1 MTVGHAASVRSVP
14 DETLSGAEVECML
27 AQRIPARQS
36 DLRAAF
42 QTLDT
47 EGNFTVT
54 TGEFR
59 RVIEGFLLPLSQPQ
73 FDALLTKVPKR
84 GNGSVAYMEFLRKY
98 CRAST
103 AVSRCCT
110 RSRQRPMML
119 GEMQCCLKD
128 KIANNL
134 KNITRA
140 FRLFDHNQDGRI
152 QRHEL
157 RRILD
162 CYCVPLSDQEFH
174 RLWSHYSPNKAGTI
188 SYRVFLEK
196 LGVDCENYRKLGC
209 QESVKSVLN
218 WEAVN
223 QDNKR
228 RQEEAWTPADRAL
241 PSRELTLDQ
250 IQIAFLKKMRMHYGD
265 VWRGL
270 QAFDVTRSGFVSQED
285 LKSVLSNFLFPMSDT
300 TFQGLFRD
308 LAQKDEQMPKAR
320 GDPVQGSSSEQ
331 PGSGMVQQK
340 QPDVDEVFPLLKR
353 AFLMLDAG
361 EDGKVT
367 RAEFRRVMEGPAF
380 RLTDRQLKELMI
392 LLDPEH
398 AGIIQCQRILEIL
411 QPQEGTP
418 VEGLLRDKLCEHLTL
433 VMEELA
439 CYDHGQ
445 NGTVHQEELRK
456 VIQSYGLPLSDSHFH
471 RLCEPCMDSGRV
483 VYSQFLKRLG
493 VSRGSNEAENT
504 GKAPGLAE
512 RSRSSHPSHVES
524 IRSRAVQDTV
534 LKKLRDSL
542 SLQNTSLQDLLL
554 KTGRDSGG
562 MLSLKH
568 FKRILEDRGIILDP
582 QEFHILAKALGFKD
596 GSLSHSDLLGKYEEN
611 VRGQRSAYRQRSGS
625 DRSNGGGLGLMT
637 AEDCLSQ
644 LKGRIKERHG
654 DILSAFLVMDK
665 NHDGLVSRNDFRGL
679 YNSLLFVAKETE
691 YQRLLE
697 LLGLKPGATLNYSD
711 FFNMIQS
718 INKIGAQ
725 PHPANRTM
733 QSVSQASDQVHG
745 HLVTRAR
752 SGWSE
757 MAKTFS
763 QIDED
768 GQGLVYKK
776 DLRQLLYTYALP
788 ITPNE
793 FEKLWSRYDVEGKG
807 YLTHSEFLRK
817 LGVDPEGERRGLSH
831 VIEEEQ
837 SELQRQADTVGM
849 ETPHTRAMLR
859 DVGEVI
865 RGNYQDFS
873 VTLTRLDEKRD
884 GRVTVKDL
892 QALLQKHSCLL
903 EEGHLIQLLNNLNI
917 TVENGKLPYLDFLR
931 AFDKQAVPATPDP
944 PVQQESVEGL
954 STERALLRIRE
965 VVALSFNT
973 LHKAFSAFDKSG
985 KGTVPALEFRRVL
998 DHFCVRLSDRQ
1009 LRHLLAKLRVN
1020 EEDHT
1025 IPWREFLLRFHPDN
1039 QETTE
1044 EWLEK
1049 VRRAG
1054 QPAKSRPLPIEDVL
1068 GRIQEVVS
1076 AKLYTITKE
1085 MADLD
1090 YAHINVISKEDFR
1103 SICDHHFMRLT
1114 LEQFENLWNQ
1124 LPVNAFGNLEYR
1136 EFLKRFSG
1144 VTGEKPPSPERG
1156 CPSKGSPSPSR
1167 SEVAPSVLRRPK
1179 TAPCTIGHS
1188 QSAEQK
1194 EQTGRP
1200 STAGGRATPLQN
1212 GEVAERR
1219 LRSQMQSC
1227 WRVVQ
1232 RRCRDQDTEGAG
1244 HISVD
1249 SFLAIMG
1256 DLHVKM
1262 TQPELEQLAAKHD
1275 IKINGTLSYPDFLR
1289 QFVLSLKP
1297 QATPAFHRPK
1307 VPLPR
1312 RPMSAGVLSGQCLAA
1327 MLRIHGL
1334 VQRFWR
1340 PMRQSFITFD
1350 RTRSGHISL
1359 GDFRQVLG
1367 QYSINLSEDEV
1378 FHLSSYFDKN
1388 LSGKISYNDFLHTF
1402 LT

>member
-1 MTVGHAASVRSVP
+1 
-14 DETLSGAEVECML
+14 
-27 AQRIPARQS
+27 
-36 DLRAAF
+36 
-42 QTLDT
+42 
-47 EGNFTVT
+47 
-54 TGEFR
+54 
-59 RVIEGFLLPLSQPQ
+59 
-73 FDALLTKVPKR
+73 
-84 GNGSVAYMEFLRKY
+84 MEFLRKY

-103 AVSRCCT
+103 AVSRCRT
-110 RSRQRPMML
+110 RSRQQPMML
-119 GEMQCCLKD
+119 GEIQRCLKD
-128 KIANNL
+128 KIGNNL

-140 FRLFDHNQDGRI
+140 FRLFDHNQDGKI

-174 RLWSHYSPNKAGTI
+174 RLWSHYSPNKGGTI
-188 SYRVFLEK
+188 SYREFLEK
-196 LGVDCENYRKLGC
+196 LGIDCENYRNLGC

-250 IQIAFLKKMRMHYGD
+250 IQIVFLKKMRMHYGD

-285 LKSVLSNFLFPMSDT
+285 LKSVLSNFLFPMSDV
-300 TFQGLFRD
+300 TFQGLVSRFGVSTTELVPWTQFLAQFRD
-308 LAQKDEQMPKAR
+308 LAQRDEQMPNAR
-320 GDPVQGSSSEQ
+320 GDPIQGLSSEQ
-331 PGSGMVQQK
+331 SDSRAVQQK
-340 QPDVDEVFPLLKR
+340 QQDVEEVYPLLKR

-367 RAEFRRVMEGPAF
+367 RAEIRRVMEGPAF

-398 AGIIQCQRILEIL
+398 TGIIQCQRILEIL
-411 QPQEGTP
+411 QPREGTP
-418 VEGLLRDKLCEHLTL
+418 VETKKQSTTQETSKTESPAETPAWSTVEGLLRDKLSEHLTL

-456 VIQSYGLPLSDSHFH
+456 AIQSYGLPLSDSHFH

-483 VYSQFLKRLG
+483 IYSQFLKRLG
-493 VSRGSNEAENT
+493 VTGQLDEAEST
-504 GKAPGLAE
+504 AKAPGLAE
-512 RSRSSHPSHVES
+512 RSRSSHPSHAET
-524 IRSRAVQDTV
+524 IKSRAVQDTV

-562 MLSLKH
+562 MLSLKN

-582 QEFHILAKALGFKD
+582 QEFHILTEALGFKD
-596 GSLSHSDLLGKYEEN
+596 GNLSDSDLLAKYEEN
-611 VRGQRSAYRQRSGS
+611 VRRQRSAYRQRSGS
-625 DRSNGGGLGLMT
+625 NRSNGRGLSLMT
-637 AEDCLSQ
+637 TEDCLSQ
-644 LKGRIKERHG
+644 LKGRIEEHHG
-654 DILSAFLVMDK
+654 DILSAFLMMDK

-711 FFNMIQS
+711 FFNVIQS
-718 INKIGAQ
+718 TNKTGAQ
-725 PHPANRTM
+725 THPVNRTM
-733 QSVSQASDQVHG
+733 QSVNQASDQVHG
-745 HLVTRAR
+745 HLVSRAR
-752 SGWSE
+752 SGWPE

-763 QIDED
+763 QLDED

-807 YLTHSEFLRK
+807 YLTHSEFLHK
-817 LGVDPEGERRGLSH
+817 LGMDPEGERRGSSH
-831 VIEEEQ
+831 MIEEEQ
-837 SELQRQADTVGM
+837 SESQRQADTAGM
-849 ETPHTRAMLR
+849 ETPHTRTMLR
-859 DVGEVI
+859 DVGEAI

-884 GRVTVKDL
+884 GHVTVKDL
-892 QALLQKHSCLL
+892 QALLWKHSCLL
-903 EEGHLIQLLNNLNI
+903 EEGHLIHLLNNLNI
-917 TVENGKLPYLDFLR
+917 TVENGKLSYLDFLR
-931 AFDKQAVPATPDP
+931 AFDNQPATPGP
-944 PVQQESVEGL
+944 HPASPAQRESVEGL
-954 STERALLRIRE
+954 SLERALLRIRE
-965 VVALSFNT
+965 VVAVSFNT

-985 KGTVPALEFRRVL
+985 KGTVSALEFRRVL

-1039 QETTE
+1039 QETAE

-1076 AKLYTITKE
+1076 AKIYTITKE

-1090 YAHINVISKEDFR
+1090 YGHINVISKEDFR
-1103 SICDHHFMRLT
+1103 TVCDRHFMRLT

-1144 VTGEKPPSPERG
+1144 VPGEKPQSPERR
-1156 CPSKGSPSPSR
+1156 CPSKGSLSPSP

-1188 QSAEQK
+1188 QSAEQT
-1194 EQTGRP
+1194 ERTGRP
-1200 STAGGRATPLQN
+1200 ATAGGRATPQQN
-1212 GEVAERR
+1212 AEVSERR
-1219 LRSQMQSC
+1219 LRSQMQRC
-1227 WRVVQ
+1227 WKVVQ

-1244 HISVD
+1244 HISVG

-1289 QFVLSLKP
+1289 QFVLALKP

-1312 RPMSAGVLSGQCLAA
+1312 RPMSAGVLSGQCLDA
-1327 MLRIHGL
+1327 MLRIHGP

-1359 GDFRQVLG
+1359 GDFRQVLR
-1367 QYSINLSEDEV
+1367 QYSISLSEDEV